1 MSIKINTYEKADAI
15 KYIFSKC
22 PTINQ
27 NFDLG
32 VTLTDIVLKMEDPK
46 NIEKVITLF
55 KLYYKENEIIRLIN
69 KSDEQINKM
78 YALMYHGIK
87 TKSVIE
93 IICLPDEDIPYAF
106 DLLFKYQ
113 ITDSD
118 LSTVLA
124 NKVDNMFKR
133 MTRICEK
140 IKEDDTNHFIRI
152 HIMTVYQ
159 MVKDSNDTDDIIM
172 KTLSLIKN
180 GIDSIDAYYASIKF

>member
-1 MSIKINTYEKADAI
+1 MPIPIDTYKKADAI

-27 NFDLG
+27 NSDLG

-78 YALMYHGIK
+78 YALMYHDIEN
-87 TKSVIE
+87 KSAIE

-106 DLLFKYQ
+106 DFLFKYQ

-118 LSTVLA
+118 LNTVLA

-133 MTRICEK
+133 MAHMCEK
-140 IKEDDTNHFIRI
+140 IKEDDIHHFIRI
-152 HIMTVYQ
+152 HIMMVYQ
-159 MVKDSNDTDDIIM
+159 MVKDNNDTDEIIS
-172 KTLSLIKN
+172 KTLSFMKN
-180 GIDSIDAYYASIKF
+180 GMKSIDAYNESIKF